1 MSSTTVRG
9 AGAWLRRA
17 WASSGHERNT
27 VLMICKSALAATVAW
42 WIAHDLLHA
51 KSPAFAPFSAVLIM
65 NVTVYQSVW
74 QAARYTGAVTVGV
87 AVQAVLGFLIGPDLF
102 VFPLVALI
110 ALAIGQWPVLGEQ
123 RSQVATA
130 AFFAFSTYAAGSTPH
145 QRAMDLGEIVVM
157 VLIGCGLGVLVN
169 MCIAPPLRYRGAEQG
184 LRSLACEIGSLLREM
199 TDGLREQDLSK
210 ERTQAWVAAGERAHR
225 SVAQARAAL
234 DTAQNSLPL
243 NPRRF
248 LPAHRKY
255 LTFHRYRRV
264 LDAMERAVHQLA
276 SLTRSLHQWRER
288 EETYTY
294 TPVLRAYADF
304 TASLEGIAC
313 TLSELDADSL
323 EEQAEQVC
331 RQSTS
336 AQRALEDV
344 LDAAQRH
351 QLPLAD
357 PSRPYG
363 VLIVEATRL
372 MEEFQYTGDTLKTA
386 ATAPE

>member
-1 MSSTTVRG
+1 MTSTVRG
-9 AGAWLRRA
+9 AGAWLGRA
-17 WASSGHERNT
+17 WTSPGHERNT
-27 VLMICKSALAATVAW
+27 VLMMCKSALAATVAW

-74 QAARYTGAVTVGV
+74 QAVRYTGAVTVGV

-110 ALAIGQWPVLGEQ
+110 ALAVGQWPVLGEQ

-130 AFFAFSTYAAGSTPH
+130 AFFAFSTYATASTLP
-145 QRAMDLGEIVVM
+145 QRAENLAEIVVL

-169 MCIAPPLRYRGAEQG
+169 TCVAPPLRYRGAEQG
-184 LRSLACEIGSLLREM
+184 LRSLACEIESLLSDM
-199 TDGLREQDLSK
+199 AQGLRHQDVSE
-210 ERTQAWVAAGERAHR
+210 ERTRAWAAAGERAHR

-234 DTAQNSLPL
+234 DTAQNSLPF
-243 NPRRF
+243 NPRRL

-264 LDAMERAVHQLA
+264 LNAMERAVYQLV
-276 SLTRSLHQWRER
+276 SLTRSLHQWRES

-304 TASLEGIAC
+304 ASSLQDIAG
-313 TLSELDADSL
+313 TLSRLDADVL
-323 EEQAEQVC
+323 ESQAEQVC
-331 RQSTS
+331 RQSAT
-336 AQRALEDV
+336 AQRALKDV
-344 LDAAQRH
+344 LDAAQEHR
-351 QLPLAD
+351 LPLAD

-372 MEEFQYTGDTLKTA
+372 MEEFQYTGDTLRTTA
-386 ATAPE
+386 AGPE

>member
-1 MSSTTVRG
+1 M
-9 AGAWLRRA
+9 RRA

-27 VLMICKSALAATVAW
+27 VLIILKSALAATVAW

-110 ALAIGQWPVLGEQ
+110 ALTVGQWPVLGEQ

-130 AFFAFSTYAAGSTPH
+130 AFFAFSTYATASTPH

-184 LRSLACEIGSLLREM
+184 LRSLACEIESLLREM
-199 TDGLREQDLSK
+199 TEGLREQDISR
-210 ERTQAWVAAGERAHR
+210 ERTEEWVAAGERAHR

-234 DTAQNSLPL
+234 ETAQNSLSL

-264 LDAMERAVHQLA
+264 LDAMERAVYQLA
-276 SLTRSLHQWRER
+276 SLTRSLHQWRES

-304 TASLEGIAC
+304 AGSLQGIAG
-313 TLSELDADSL
+313 TLSRLDADAL
-323 EEQAEQVC
+323 EEQAEEVC
-331 RQSTS
+331 RRSAS
-336 AQRALEDV
+336 AQRALKAV
-344 LDAAQRH
+344 LDAAQEHR
-351 QLPLAD
+351 LPLAD

-386 ATAPE
+386 ATSA